1 MAGAAACLADR
12 LDGTA
17 VQWFAKLPERGG
29 QIKLDT
35 DPAMVKALR
44 NWLES
49 HELFAI
55 IAAVLGVIL
64 LLSVILVI
72 GGYMN
77 VTI

>member
-1 MAGAAACLADR
+1 LG
-12 LDGTA
+12 GTA
-17 VQWFAKLPERGG
+17 GQWFARLSKRGG
-29 QIKLDT
+29 QIKLDA

-49 HELFAI
+49 HELFGI
-55 IAAVLGVIL
+55 IAAALGVIL

-72 GGYMN
+72 GGYMI